1 MTKQTVLV
9 FISFCLLIFSC
20 GEVDDDPKDIVA
32 SSSCVG
38 CHNNIDLLLVVADPI
53 EDTGGESTGEG

>member
-1 MTKQTVLV
+1 MTKRTVLV
-9 FISFCLLIFSC
+9 FISVCLLLFSC

-38 CHNNIDLLLVVADPI
+38 CHNNIDLLLAVADPL
-53 EDTGGESTGEG
+53 EDTGGETTGEG